1 MCLFE
6 TVWCKMMSTC
16 APIQASELPAL
27 LTVDKRHDRS
37 CSIMSCSKNDMRS
50 YHRKLWNACPVGRMA
65 CAIREYSNNYLC
77 SSYCTTISCTN
88 LPRNAGLDYDPLL
101 ITVAEGL
108 LETKHPYTF
117 VARTAFQHLVGAP
130 VSSHYSKVNPLLQTL
145 LPNGIRWHGI
155 AW

>member
-1 MCLFE
+1 
-6 TVWCKMMSTC
+6 
-16 APIQASELPAL
+16 
-27 LTVDKRHDRS
+27 
-37 CSIMSCSKNDMRS
+37 
-50 YHRKLWNACPVGRMA
+50 MA

-130 VSSHYSKVNPLLQTL
+130 VSSHYSKPCFASNSLAQ
-145 LPNGIRWHGI
+145 WHKM
-155 AW
+155 AWNCVVGVGPHYIDFCSVQRQ